1 VARIG
6 RTYTYTYSNWNENC
20 YAWGFDKTNTNLACI
35 NGNDQPPW
43 NCANY
48 FTSSSSIVNN
58 VVYLNT
64 TTTIRY
70 LNTTYSSGSP
80 PYINGSVNARIKFT
94 ATKTDNSPINFNQNG
109 NIIYILANSNFKIK
123 VEIQL
128 QGPTDALWRGTI
140 ILGYGHQL

>member
-1 VARIG
+1 MKSKILIILLFFSNYLFSQTPTTISVTITNDGNEVARIG

-48 FTSSSSIVNN
+48 FTSSSSIESN

-64 TTTIRY
+64 STT
-70 LNTTYSSGSP
+70 
-80 PYINGSVNARIKFT
+80 
-94 ATKTDNSPINFNQNG
+94 
-109 NIIYILANSNFKIK
+109 
-123 VEIQL
+123 
-128 QGPTDALWRGTI
+128 
-140 ILGYGHQL
+140 